1 VFAATP
7 PARAQAQ
14 DQKALSPEDFKL
26 VRPGTTEEIDDSSLV
41 RLQGNTRPEATAIND
56 RGRVSD
62 DLTLDHMMLLLQR
75 TPEQEQALRQ
85 FIAEIHDPTS
95 PLFHQWITAAEF
107 GQKYGVPSADVARV
121 TDWLES
127 QGFMV
132 NLVYPNRMVIDFSGS
147 AGQIRQ
153 AFHTEIHN
161 LLVNGQAHIA
171 NMSDPKIPAAL
182 APAVAGVVSLND
194 FRPRTMFKAVKRAG
208 VGFTFGPDCGFMTG
222 LRDGTNT
229 YCEALMPP
237 DLATIYNFNP
247 VFAMG
252 ITGLGQTIVVIE
264 PSDMYSAN
272 DWNTFRQAGG
282 LAAAFPYGTL
292 TQTHP
297 PSSPTNNC
305 TDPGDLNDGT
315 DAEVAID
322 MEWASAA
329 APNAAIQVAVC
340 ANTTTTFGA
349 LVALENIL
357 NGPPPYPGTISF
369 SYGESESK
377 NGATQ
382 NAAYNTTYQQGVT
395 QGVSIFVSS
404 GDEGAAS
411 SNADMADSTGGI
423 TVSGLTSTPY
433 NISVGGTDFGD
444 AYAGLES
451 AYWNSTNTASY
462 GSAKSYIPEI
472 PWNDSCADTLVINF
486 LGEYYLP
493 SLVNGYG
500 PSGIGT
506 CNTYPLNTTSSLLST
521 SSGSGG
527 PSNCA
532 TGAPTTF
539 GAPASGGTCAGY
551 LKPSWQS
558 IVGNP
563 ADGVRD
569 IPDVSLMAANGLW
582 NHFYLICN
590 SNPNSTEVAD
600 GDSVASCSVP
610 VQDWPGF
617 GGTSVSSPIWAGIQ
631 ALVNE
636 YTGQTWGNANTLY
649 YTIANF
655 EYGASG
661 NPACYSGPS
670 PLHTP
675 AASCVFNDVVQG
687 SIYLPC
693 ASLGSDGTAR
703 LYNCYRPSATDSATD
718 IGVMSAASETFPGLG
733 GPGPVTALNVTASGG
748 GTTSYSSAPTCALT
762 GGGGS
767 GATCTASI
775 SGLVTAITE
784 TANGSGYTTANPPGC
799 VLSGGGGLGATCST
813 TVNGSGTIT
822 ITLQSGGSGYTSA
835 PTCSLPGGSGSG
847 ATCTATVH
855 TGVTGITLTV
865 PGSGYTSDATCTLTG
880 GGGSPAA
887 TCASIINGVTA
898 LSPEAYPA
906 GVGWDFATGIGT
918 VNVYNLV
925 SSVLSAT
932 LAPTSTDFG
941 SVAIQTPSSAKN
953 FTLHNNALAP
963 LSISSI
969 GFTGANAGDF
979 SQTGGTCGTPP
990 TTLAA
995 KSSCTI
1001 EATLTPSVLGAE
1013 SATLTVNDS
1022 AAAPQYQTLTSA
1034 LSGTG
1039 IADATLT
1046 PASYNFRNVAMN
1058 TPSAPVNF
1066 TLHNSEATPLNI
1078 SSIGFTG
1085 TNASDFSQTNTCG
1098 TLPTNLAAGTSCTL
1112 SVTFTPSGTG
1122 AESATLTVNDSAA
1135 APQYQTLTSALSGTG
1150 IADATLTPASY
1161 NFRNVAMNTPSAP
1174 VNFTLH
1180 NSEVTPL
1187 NISSIGFTGAN
1198 SGDFSQTNTCGT
1210 LPTNLAAGTSCTLSV
1225 TFTPSGTGAESATLT
1240 VNDSAAA
1247 AQYQTLTS
1255 ALSGTG
1261 IADAT
1266 LTPASHNFGSV
1277 TVKTPSS
1284 AQIFT
1289 LKNYQLTA
1297 LNISGIGFTGA
1308 NYADFSQTNTC
1319 GTLPASL
1326 AAGASCTISVT
1337 FTPSGTG
1344 AEKATLTVNDG
1355 AAAAQYQTL
1364 TSALSGTGAP

>member
-1 VFAATP
+1 MSRLRSPFLRLLTLFGALLACVFAATP

-1013 SATLTVNDS
+1013 SATLTVDDS
-1022 AAAPQYQTLTSA
+1022 APAPYNAFTSA

-1039 IADATLT
+1039 IADAALT
-1046 PASYNFRNVAMN
+1046 PASHNFGNVAMN
-1058 TPSAPVNF
+1058 TSSVPVNF
-1066 TLHNSEATPLNI
+1066 TL
-1078 SSIGFTG
+1078 
-1085 TNASDFSQTNTCG
+1085 
-1098 TLPTNLAAGTSCTL
+1098 
-1112 SVTFTPSGTG
+1112 
-1122 AESATLTVNDSAA
+1122 
-1135 APQYQTLTSALSGTG
+1135 
-1150 IADATLTPASY
+1150 
-1161 NFRNVAMNTPSAP
+1161 R
-1174 VNFTLH
+1174 

-1187 NISSIGFTGAN
+1187 NISSIGFTGTNA
-1198 SGDFSQTNTCGT
+1198 GDFSQTNTCGT

-1225 TFTPSGTGAESATLT
+1225 TFTPSETGAESATLT